1 MLKTCCAGVKLQT
14 WPALICLGPHWQAL
28 VSFCTPAVSAHAF
41 TDWLDGVFAGLS
53 VLALTTHVLP
63 ARTSVHTP
71 AVLLERSEQ
80 HAQNCVAT
88 DPAVHRGRFVLERR
102 RWLQTSPGPISR
114 VPHKHDF
121 VVRCCPFSLAHVA
134 MVDTGVD
141 DVVMVDARVLTPV
154 T

>member
-1 MLKTCCAGVKLQT
+1 MLKTCRAGLKLQT

-28 VSFCTPAVSAHAF
+28 VSFCTPAVLAHTF
-41 TDWLDGVFAGLS
+41 TDWLDGSS
-53 VLALTTHVLP
+53 VLSLTTHVFP
-63 ARTSVHTP
+63 ARTSVHFP
-71 AVLLERSEQ
+71 VVVLERSEQ

-88 DPAVHRGRFVLERR
+88 EPAVHRGRFVLERR